1 MLKKIFAISAVTVA
15 SVTTLAACSGGS
27 GSNGGGDEASKFV
40 GQWKCKS
47 MEADGQD
54 MGSMMEA
61 LGVKLEE
68 SITMDIKDNGTYEM
82 KMSAM
87 GEEEG
92 AEGTWEI
99 SGNDTIVMKE
109 KESNTE
115 TKGKI
120 EGSDL
125 VVEETGSKIVF
136 TK

>member
-1 MLKKIFAISAVTVA
+1 
-15 SVTTLAACSGGS
+15 
-27 GSNGGGDEASKFV
+27 
-40 GQWKCKS
+40 
-47 MEADGQD
+47 MEADGED

-68 SITMDIKDNGTYEM
+68 TITMDIKDNGTYEM
-82 KMSAM
+82 KMSVM

-92 AEGTWEI
+92 GEGTWEI

-125 VVEETGSKIVF
+125 VVEATGSKIVF